1 VHPFERRSTRQRAA
15 DGAGLAALSGRA
27 GPKPRSR
34 RKTPATNRPWANPT
48 GRSTATAGPT
58 QGRRHEGISRLP
70 HRGAAELRPTSTK
83 RPPRLAAGLTLLV
96 AAPSHHRYGPAAG
109 FHAGLVPPLADSLR
123 AAMRPR
129 LRAGC
134 ALLGRRLVVGHC
146 DGRDAE
152 RRDEDS
158 SEQQTG
164 HHVPPQMAA
173 RPKSYIR
180 KQATAEFK
188 RRARMAL
195 STRAAE
201 SFMASKRRAGRAA
214 RFRFGSTRI

>member
-1 VHPFERRSTRQRAA
+1 MSRTETP
-15 DGAGLAALSGRA
+15 
-27 GPKPRSR
+27 SR
-34 RKTPATNRPWANPT
+34 RKTPASTRPWAKPT
-48 GRSTATAGPT
+48 GRSTPTAGPT

-70 HRGAAELRPTSTK
+70 HRGAAELQPTLTK

-109 FHAGLVPPLADSLR
+109 FHAGLIPPLANPLC

-129 LRAGC
+129 LRASC
-134 ALLGRRLVVGHC
+134 ALLRRRLVVGHC
-146 DGRDAE
+146 DERHAE
-152 RRDEDS
+152 RCDEDS

-180 KQATAEFK
+180 KQAPAKFK
-188 RRARMAL
+188 RRARNGAVHACGGIIHGERTSRWACGSIL
-195 STRAAE
+195 IWRRSDLILAE
-201 SFMASKRRAGRAA
+201 MLH
-214 RFRFGSTRI
+214 